1 MIEDKYVSKKA
12 DNRYMHNEIIRT
24 NTYMVKLFLVPAG
37 VRDLGSG
44 VIAPDLLAERA
55 QSSRPEWCLVGVSK
69 AKVCCS
75 VSPLMLND

>member
-1 MIEDKYVSKKA
+1 
-12 DNRYMHNEIIRT
+12 MHDEIILT
-24 NTYMVKLFLVPAG
+24 NTYMVILFLVPAG

-44 VIAPDLLAERA
+44 VTAPDLLAERA